1 MPAELMNGKPTAMRS
16 LVLGIA
22 LACIAS
28 QTTAEDDDMPGAD
41 FLEFLGSWE
50 EGDQDWLA
58 IALEMAEAEATG
70 ETEESP
76 GSAETDNENE

>member
-1 MPAELMNGKPTAMRS
+1 MPAELMNGKPTAVRS
-16 LVLGIA
+16 LILGVA
-22 LACIAS
+22 LTCIAS
-28 QTTAEDDDMPGAD
+28 QTAAQDDDIPGAD

-50 EGDQDWLA
+50 AGDQDWLA